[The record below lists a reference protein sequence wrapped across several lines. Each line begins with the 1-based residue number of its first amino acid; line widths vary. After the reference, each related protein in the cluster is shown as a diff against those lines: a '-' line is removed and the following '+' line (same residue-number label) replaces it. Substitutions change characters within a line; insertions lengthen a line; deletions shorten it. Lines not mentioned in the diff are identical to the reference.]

1 MVKTGQTFTDAV
13 TSVNTSRSAH
23 SDGGYR
29 TPCEPGRHLGK
40 SRCDRRQADQG
51 PARDRPVRLPWLT
64 AAADGGNRAVYV
76 IKT

>member
-29 TPCEPGRHLGK
+29 TPREPGRHLGNH
-40 SRCDRRQADQG
+40 
-51 PARDRPVRLPWLT
+51 T
-64 AAADGGNRAVYV
+64 AIGAG
-76 IKT
+76 